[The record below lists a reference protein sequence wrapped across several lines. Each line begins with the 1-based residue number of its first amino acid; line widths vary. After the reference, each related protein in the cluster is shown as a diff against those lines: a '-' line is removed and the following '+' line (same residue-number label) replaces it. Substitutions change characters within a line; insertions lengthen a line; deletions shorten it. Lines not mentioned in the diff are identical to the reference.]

1 MLLSVTKDVGPSGD
15 DMVTALSNWAIPLL
29 VFGICAIG
37 LWRKVNIYD
46 AFIEGAAQGFK
57 LAVDLIPYFLAMM
70 VAINIFQSSGAMTI
84 VSILLKPLTMML
96 GIPSEVLPLAIL
108 RPLSGG
114 GALGVATELIHTY
127 GPDSFIGRL
136 ASTMQGTSDTTFFVL
151 TLYFGSVGI
160 KNYRYA
166 LALGLTADVITFLAS
181 VFFVQ
186 LFFGY

>member
-1 MLLSVTKDVGPSGD
+1 MVGAI
-15 DMVTALSNWAIPLL
+15 TALSNWAIPLMIL
-29 VFGICAIG
+29 LIFSAG
-37 LWRKVNIYD
+37 LLKRINIYE

-70 VAINIFQSSGAMTI
+70 VAIGVFRASGAMNI
-84 VSILLKPLTMML
+84 LAILLKPLTSTL
-96 GIPSEVLPLAIL
+96 GIPSDVLPLAIL

-114 GALGVATELIHTY
+114 GALGVATELINTF

-136 ASTMQGTSDTTFFVL
+136 ASTMQGSSDTTFFVL

-160 KNYRYA
+160 KNYRHA
-166 LALGLTADVITFLAS
+166 LALGLMADGITFLAS
-181 VFFVQ
+181 VFFVR

>member
-1 MLLSVTKDVGPSGD
+1 MVGFIT
-15 DMVTALSNWAIPLL
+15 MLSNWAIPIMIL
-29 VFGICAIG
+29 VIFTAG
-37 LWRKVNIYD
+37 LCRRVNIYE
-46 AFIEGAAQGFK
+46 AFIEGAVQGFK

-70 VAINIFQSSGAMTI
+70 VAIGVFRDSGSMNILA
-84 VSILLKPLTMML
+84 ILLKPLTNLL

-114 GALGVATELIHTY
+114 GALGVATELIHTF
-127 GPDSFIGRL
+127 GPDSLIGRL

-166 LALGLTADVITFLAS
+166 LALGLTADCITFLAS
-181 VFFVQ
+181 VFFVR

>member
-1 MLLSVTKDVGPSGD
+1 MTQAI
-15 DMVTALSNWAIPLL
+15 TTLSNWAIPLMILIIFAAGL
-29 VFGICAIG
+29 V
-37 LWRKVNIYD
+37 RRVNIYD

-57 LAVDLIPYFLAMM
+57 LAIDLIPYFLAMM
-70 VAINIFQSSGAMTI
+70 IAISMFRASGAMNI
-84 VSILLKPLTMML
+84 MAILLKPLTNAF

-114 GALGVATELIHTY
+114 GALGVATELIHTS

-166 LALGLTADVITFLAS
+166 LALGLTADCITFLAS
-181 VFFVQ
+181 VFFVR

>member
-1 MLLSVTKDVGPSGD
+1 MTHVI
-15 DMVTALSNWAIPLL
+15 TALSNWAIPLMIL
-29 VFGICAIG
+29 IIFAAG
-37 LWRKVNIYD
+37 LARRVNIYD

-70 VAINIFQSSGAMTI
+70 VAISMFRASGAMTI
-84 VSILLKPLTMML
+84 AAILLKPLTNAL
-96 GIPSEVLPLAIL
+96 GIPSEILPLAIL

-114 GALGVATELIHTY
+114 GALGVATELIHTF

-166 LALGLTADVITFLAS
+166 LALGLTADCITFLAS
-181 VFFVQ
+181 VFFVR